1 MPARL
6 TATTGLLALALG
18 MSPAAVSAQ
27 QVQTVFV
34 IAMENTN
41 WAQNARQFTGSQQ
54 QIFQNPAAPWLNSL
68 VNGNL
73 IVNINGVPTNISAQ
87 TSFATH
93 YHNVG
98 SNPTG
103 TGLHIHPSEPN
114 YIWSEGGSNFG
125 VTNDNQPYGTGGT
138 NQNNPNH
145 LVTLLTNAGKTWMSY
160 QEDIDLI
167 PNSGGVNTPGSSSL
181 TSTVAPQSMWTV
193 PLTNFSGT
201 SAAYVN
207 PYNGRNQY
215 DYAAKH
221 NPMVFFTDTNG
232 GNNSTN
238 TNPQRLQYAPL
249 QQLAVDLYNNTV
261 ANYNWITPNQFN
273 DMHTAL
279 AVSFTYNGVTYL
291 NNSTTSGAE
300 KIAQGDNFL
309 SQIVP
314 LIMSSAAYQSG
325 NAAII
330 LWWDESEPD
339 GTSNQDDFTHTIPEI
354 VISPLAHPNVAGVP
368 YASIVDFTHSSDLR
382 SMQKIFGVDDSFLL
396 DAAVAPDLGDLFAPD
411 ALNGPISITR
421 SGYVRDRRT
430 GQWSQQWTLTNT
442 GATPLAGPFYVIL
455 DNLSPNATL
464 INASGVTNNPPAGS
478 AYLGVPSAADGLAPG
493 ASASVVLLFSDP
505 SLQGISYVPR
515 VLHGTV
521 NP

>member
-1 MPARL
+1 MPARF
-6 TATTGLLALALG
+6 TTVTGLLALALG
-18 MSPAAVSAQ
+18 ISASAASAQ
-27 QVQTVFV
+27 SVTTVFV

-41 WAQNARQFTGSQQ
+41 WAQNGRQFTGSQQ
-54 QIFQNPAAPWLNSL
+54 QIFQNPAGPWLNGL

-125 VTNDNQPYGTGGT
+125 VLNDNTPYGTGGT

-160 QEDIDLI
+160 QEDIDLVG
-167 PNSGGVNTPGSSSL
+167 GGVNVNAPTANSL
-181 TSTVAPQSMWTV
+181 TSIVAATSDWTV
-193 PLTNFSGT
+193 PLGNFSGT

-207 PYNGRNQY
+207 PYNGAHQY

-221 NPMVFFTDTNG
+221 NPMVFFSDTNG
-232 GNNSTN
+232 GNNQTN
-238 TNPQRLQYAPL
+238 TNPLRLQYAPL
-249 QQLAVDLYNNTV
+249 QQLAIDLANNTV

-279 AVSFTYNGVTYL
+279 AGSFTYQGVTYQ
-291 NNSTTSGAE
+291 NNSNTSGAE

-314 LIMSSAAYQSG
+314 MIMASPAYQSG
-325 NAAII
+325 TAAII

-339 GTSNQDDFTHTIPEI
+339 GTTNQDDFTHTIPEI
-354 VISPLAHPNVAGVP
+354 VISPLARPNVNGVP
-368 YASIVDFTHSSDLR
+368 YASTVDLTHSSDLR

-396 DAAVAPDLGDLFAPD
+396 DAANAPDLGDLFAPD
-411 ALNGPISITR
+411 ALNGPLAVART
-421 SGYVRDRRT
+421 GFVRDRRN
-430 GQWSQQWTLTNT
+430 GHWYQQVTVTNT
-442 GATPLAGPFYVIL
+442 GTTPLAGSVYLVF
-455 DNLSPNATL
+455 DGLSSNATL
-464 INASGVTNNPPAGS
+464 VNASGVSNNPPAGS
-478 AYLGVPSAADGLAPG
+478 VYMTMPGTAGGLAPG
-493 ASASVVLLFSDP
+493 ASAVITLEFINP
-505 SLQGISYVPR
+505 TNGGIVYTPR
-515 VLHGTV
+515 ILHGNV

>member
-1 MPARL
+1 MPDRFVR
-6 TATTGLLALALG
+6 TACVLAPAFALFA
-18 MSPAAVSAQ
+18 SAASAQ
-27 QVQTVFV
+27 SVKTVFV

-54 QIFQNPAAPWLNSL
+54 QIFQNPAAPWLNGL

-87 TSFATH
+87 TSFATR

-125 VTNDNQPYGTGGT
+125 VANDNTPYGSGGT

-145 LVTLLTNAGKTWMSY
+145 LVTLLTTAGKTWKSY
-160 QEDIDLI
+160 QEDIDLV
-167 PNSGGVNTPGSSSL
+167 PLSGGINTPGSSSL
-181 TSTVAPQSMWTV
+181 TSTVAAQSAWTV

-201 SAAYVN
+201 SASYVN
-207 PYNGRNQY
+207 PYNGRGQY

-221 NPMVFFTDTNG
+221 NPMVFFSDTNG

-238 TNPQRLQYAPL
+238 TNPLRLQYAPL
-249 QQLAVDLYNNTV
+249 QQLAIDLANNTV
-261 ANYNWITPNQFN
+261 ADYNWITPNQFN
-273 DMHTAL
+273 DMHTGL
-279 AVSFTYNGVTYL
+279 AGSFTYLGVTYA
-291 NNSTTSGAE
+291 NNSNTSGAE

-314 LIMSSAAYQSG
+314 MIMSSQVYQNG

-339 GTSNQDDFTHTIPEI
+339 GTSNQDDFSHTIPEI
-354 VISPLAHPNVAGVP
+354 VISPLARPNVNGVP
-368 YASIVDFTHSSDLR
+368 YASSIDFTHSSDLR
-382 SMQKIFGVDDSFLL
+382 SMQKVFGVDDSFLL
-396 DAAVAPDLGDLFAPD
+396 DAANAPDLGDLFAPD
-411 ALNGPISITR
+411 ALNGPVSISRT
-421 SGYVRDRRT
+421 GYVRDRRT
-430 GQWSQQWTLTNT
+430 GQWWQQWTLTNT

-464 INASGVTNNPPAGS
+464 VNATSVTNNPPAGS
-478 AYLGVPSAADGLAPG
+478 VYIVVPDASGGLAPG
-493 ASASVVLLFSDP
+493 ASASVVLLFSNP
-505 SLQGISYVPR
+505 TNQGISYMPR

>member
-1 MPARL
+1 MPARF
-6 TATTGLLALALG
+6 TTVTGLFALALG
-18 MSPAAVSAQ
+18 ITASAASAQ
-27 QVQTVFV
+27 SVTTVFV

-41 WAQNARQFTGSQQ
+41 WAQNARQFLGSQQ
-54 QIFQNPAAPWLNSL
+54 QIFQNSAAPWLNGL

-87 TSFATH
+87 TSFATR

-125 VTNDNQPYGTGGT
+125 VLNDNQPYGSGGT

-145 LVTLLTNAGKTWMSY
+145 LATLLTNAGKTWMSY
-160 QEDIDLI
+160 QEDIDLVS
-167 PNSGGVNTPGSSSL
+167 NSGGINTPGSNSL
-181 TSTVAPQSMWTV
+181 TSVVADQAAWTV

-201 SAAYVN
+201 SASYTN
-207 PYNGRNQY
+207 PYNAAHQY

-238 TNPQRLQYAPL
+238 TNPLRLQYAPL
-249 QQLAVDLYNNTV
+249 QQLAIDLANNTV

-279 AVSFTYNGVTYL
+279 AGSFTYQGVTYL
-291 NNSTTSGAE
+291 NNSNTSGAE

-314 LIMSSAAYQSG
+314 MIMASPAYQSG
-325 NAAII
+325 TAAII

-339 GTSNQDDFTHTIPEI
+339 GTTNQDDFTHTIPEI
-354 VISPLAHPNVAGVP
+354 VISPLARTNVNGVP
-368 YASIVDFTHSSDLR
+368 YASSVDFTHSSDLR

-396 DAAVAPDLGDLFAPD
+396 DAAFAPDLADLFAPD
-411 ALNGPISITR
+411 ALNGPLSVTR
-421 SGYVRDRRT
+421 TGYVRDRRT
-430 GQWSQQWTLTNT
+430 SQWGQQWTITNT
-442 GATPLAGPFYVIL
+442 GATPLAGPVYAIL
-455 DNLSPNATL
+455 DNLSQNATL
-464 INASGVTNNPPAGS
+464 LNATGVTNNPPAGS
-478 AYLGVPSAADGLAPG
+478 VYLTVPGTQGGLAPG
-493 ASASVVLLFSDP
+493 ASASVVLLFSNP
-505 SLQGISYVPR
+505 TNQGISYMPR
-515 VLHGTV
+515 VLHGNV

>member
-1 MPARL
+1 MPARFTRNL
-6 TATTGLLALALG
+6 CVLALAFG
-18 MSPAAVSAQ
+18 CSTSTAFAQ
-27 QVQTVFV
+27 QVKTVFV

-41 WAQNARQFTGSQQ
+41 WQQNARQFTGSQQ
-54 QIFQNPAAPWLNSL
+54 QIFQNPAAPFLNGL

-87 TSFATH
+87 TSWATR

-114 YIWSEGGSNFG
+114 YIWAEGGSNFG
-125 VTNDNQPYGTGGT
+125 VLNDNQPYGSGGT

-145 LVTLLTNAGKTWMSY
+145 LVTLLTNSGKTWMSY
-160 QEDIDLI
+160 QEDIDLV
-167 PNSGGVNTPGSSSL
+167 PNSGGVNTPGASSL
-181 TSTVAPQSMWTV
+181 TSTVAAQSAWTV

-201 SAAYVN
+201 SASYVN
-207 PYNGRNQY
+207 PYNAAHQY

-238 TNPQRLQYAPL
+238 TNPLRLQYAPI
-249 QQLAVDLYNNTV
+249 QQLAIDLANDTV

-273 DMHTAL
+273 DMHSAL
-279 AVSFTYNGVTYL
+279 AGSFTYNGVTYL

-309 SQIVP
+309 SQIIP
-314 LIMSSAAYQSG
+314 MIMASPAYQDG
-325 NAAII
+325 GAIV

-339 GTSNQDDFTHTIPEI
+339 GTTNQDDFTHMIPEI
-354 VISPLAHPNVAGVP
+354 VISPLAHPNVNGVP
-368 YASIVDFTHSSDLR
+368 YASAVDFTHSSDLR

-396 DAAVAPDLGDLFAPD
+396 DAAFAPDLADLFAPD
-411 ALNGPISITR
+411 ALNGPLSVART
-421 SGYVRDRRT
+421 GYIRDRRT
-430 GQWSQQWTLTNT
+430 GQWGQQWTLTNT
-442 GATPLAGPFYVIL
+442 GTTRLAGPVFVIL
-455 DNLSPNATL
+455 DNLSSNATL
-464 INASGVTNNPPAGS
+464 VNATGVTNNPPAGS
-478 AYLGVPSAADGLAPG
+478 VYLTVPGTAGGLDPG

-505 SLQGISYVPR
+505 ISQGISYLPR
-515 VLHGTV
+515 VQHGNV

>member
-1 MPARL
+1 V
-6 TATTGLLALALG
+6 LAVAFAL
-18 MSPAAVSAQ
+18 SASVASAQ
-27 QVQTVFV
+27 SVKTVFI

-41 WAQNARQFTGSQQ
+41 WQQNAKQFTGTQQ
-54 QIFQNPAAPWLNSL
+54 QISQNPAAPWLNQL

-73 IVNINGVPTNISAQ
+73 IVPINGVPTNISAQ
-87 TSFATH
+87 TSYATH

-114 YIWSEGGSNFG
+114 YVWSEAGSNFG
-125 VTNDNQPYGTGGT
+125 INNDNQPYGSGGN

-145 LVTLLTNAGKTWMSY
+145 LVTLLTTAGKTWKSY
-160 QEDIDLI
+160 QEDVDLVAT
-167 PNSGGVNTPGSSSL
+167 SGTFVNAPGANSL
-181 TSTVAPQSMWTV
+181 TSTVAAQSDWTV
-193 PLTNFSGT
+193 PLLNFSGT

-207 PYNGRNQY
+207 PYNGAHQY

-221 NPMVFFTDTNG
+221 NPMVFFTDSNG
-232 GNNSTN
+232 GNNQSN
-238 TNPQRLQYAPL
+238 TNPLRLQYAPL
-249 QQLAVDLYNNTV
+249 QQLQTDLANN
-261 ANYNWITPNQFN
+261 AFADYNWITPNQFN

-279 AVSFTYNGVTYL
+279 AVGFTYQGVTYL

-309 SQIVP
+309 SQIIP
-314 LIMSSAAYQSG
+314 MIMASPVYQAG
-325 NAAII
+325 NAAIV

-339 GTSNQDDFTHTIPEI
+339 GTGNTDDFAHTIPEI
-354 VISPLAHPNVAGVP
+354 VISPLARANVAGVP
-368 YASIVDFTHSSDLR
+368 YNSIVDLTHSSDLR
-382 SMQKIFGVDDSFLL
+382 SMQKIFGVDSFLL
-396 DAAVAPDLGDLFAPD
+396 DAAAAPDLADLFAPD
-411 ALNGPISITR
+411 ALNGPVSIART
-421 SGYVRDRRT
+421 GYVRDRRT
-430 GQWSQQWTLTNT
+430 GQWGQQWTLTNT
-442 GATPLAGPFYVIL
+442 AATPLAGPFYVIL

-464 INASGVTNNPPAGS
+464 LNAASVTNNPPAGS
-478 AYLGVPSAADGLAPG
+478 VYIVVPGASGGLSPG

-505 SLQGISYVPR
+505 TMQGISYTPR

>member
-1 MPARL
+1 V
-6 TATTGLLALALG
+6 LALAFAL
-18 MSPAAVSAQ
+18 SASVASAQ
-27 QVQTVFV
+27 SVKTVFV

-54 QIFQNPAAPWLNSL
+54 QIFQNPAAPFLNGL

-73 IVNINGVPTNISAQ
+73 IVNVNDVPTNISAE
-87 TSFATH
+87 TSYATH

-125 VTNDNQPYGTGGT
+125 VLNDNQPYGSGGT

-145 LVTLLTNAGKTWMSY
+145 LVTLLTNAGKTWRSY
-160 QEDIDLI
+160 QEDIDLVAT
-167 PNSGGVNTPGSSSL
+167 SGQFVNAPGANSL
-181 TSTVAPQSMWTV
+181 TSTVAAQGDWTV
-193 PLTNFSGT
+193 PLLNFSGT
-201 SAAYVN
+201 SALYVN
-207 PYNGRNQY
+207 PYNGAHQY

-232 GNNSTN
+232 GNNQSN
-238 TNPQRLQYAPL
+238 TNPLRLQYAPL
-249 QQLAVDLYNNTV
+249 QQLQTDLANNTV
-261 ANYNWITPNQFN
+261 ADYNWITPNQFN

-279 AVSFTYNGVTYL
+279 AGSFTYQGVTYL

-300 KIAQGDNFL
+300 KVAQGDNFL

-314 LIMSSAAYQSG
+314 MIMASQVYQSG

-354 VISPLAHPNVAGVP
+354 VISPLARANVAGVP
-368 YASIVDFTHSSDLR
+368 YNSIVDLTHSSDLR

-396 DAAVAPDLGDLFAPD
+396 DAAIAPDLGDLFAPD
-411 ALNGPISITR
+411 ALNGPVSINRT
-421 SGYVRDRRT
+421 GYVRDRRT
-430 GQWSQQWTLTNT
+430 GQWWQQWTLTNI
-442 GATPLAGPFYVIL
+442 GATPLAGPFYVVL
-455 DNLSPNATL
+455 DSLSPNATL
-464 INASGVTNNPPAGS
+464 VNATSVTNNPLAGS
-478 AYLGVPSAADGLAPG
+478 VYIVVPDASGGLATG
-493 ASASVVLLFSDP
+493 ASASVVLLFSNP
-505 SLQGISYVPR
+505 TNQGISYMPR